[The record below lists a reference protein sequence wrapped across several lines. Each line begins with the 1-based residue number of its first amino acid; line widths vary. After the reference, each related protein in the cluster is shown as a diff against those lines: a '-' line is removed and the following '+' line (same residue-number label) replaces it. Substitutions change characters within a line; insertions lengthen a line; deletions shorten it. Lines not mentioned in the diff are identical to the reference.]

1 MKTCK
6 IKKDGDGKIS
16 NVERKHVLHT
26 ESWKR
31 KCVCKL
37 QINYTLAGTK
47 CYYLVATEPKETPE
61 DKQNTKP
68 KLHI

>member
-31 KCVCKL
+31 KCVCNL
-37 QINYTLAGTK
+37 QINYTCRYQVLLSG
-47 CYYLVATEPKETPE
+47 C
-61 DKQNTKP
+61 
-68 KLHI
+68 H